1 MNNKVKEDTAFV
13 QANRK
18 LDEVTRLLVSRV
30 RQDGGTMRM
39 LVILV
44 LAFSFFTFLKPAIF
58 LNPINIQNIMISSP
72 EVGVIALAMML
83 AMLTGGIDLSI
94 VAIANLSAITITT
107 LYSSL
112 MATDPNQAE
121 AMMPFIVLLGLFV
134 GLIGGLFN
142 GFLISVVGITP
153 ILATLGSMQI
163 FNGLAIVWTGGKTL
177 YGAPE
182 ELAAF
187 GKNVVLGMPTLFIIF
202 LLLAGLVSIGLN
214 RTSLGK
220 KTQLLGTNLVAASY
234 SGISSRQVLMS
245 TYILTGLLGGFAG
258 ILFLARNPT
267 ASADYG
273 SSYVLLA
280 IVIVVLGGTNPYGGY
295 ASVAGVVLATL
306 TLQIVSS
313 GFNAIRLS
321 AYEYAIA
328 QGLILILVMIFA
340 QISINKRLK
349 KRLKVFNIFK
359 KKNRVTT

>member
-1 MNNKVKEDTAFV
+1 MTDSGSGTSLFAGANKRVDSLSR
-13 QANRK
+13 N
-18 LDEVTRLLVSRV
+18 LIGRV
-30 RQDGGTMRM
+30 RQDSGTMRM
-39 LVILV
+39 LVILI
-44 LAFSFFTFLKPAIF
+44 LAFTFFTYLKPGIF
-58 LNPINIQNIMISSP
+58 LNPVNIQNIMISSP
-72 EVGVIALAMML
+72 EVGIIALAMML

-112 MATDPNQAE
+112 MATNPNQAQ
-121 AMMPFIVLLGLFV
+121 ALMPLIVLLGVIV

-187 GKNVVLGMPTLFIIF
+187 GKVVVLGMPTLFIAF
-202 LLLAGLVSIGLN
+202 LVLAVLVAIALN
-214 RTSLGK
+214 STALGK
-220 KTQLLGTNLVAASY
+220 KTQLLGANLTAANY
-234 SGISSRQVLMS
+234 SGISSRQVLLS
-245 TYILTGLLGGFAG
+245 TYLATGFLGGLAG
-258 ILFLARNPT
+258 ILFIARNPT

-273 SSYVLLA
+273 SSYILLA
-280 IVIVVLGGTNPYGGY
+280 IVIVVLGGTNPNGGF
-295 ASVAGVVLATL
+295 ASVSGVFLATL

-328 QGLILILVMIFA
+328 QGLILILVMVLA
-340 QISINKRLK
+340 QISAKQKRKKGPRKYDFLK
-349 KRLKVFNIFK
+349 RKA
-359 KKNRVTT
+359 RVSP